1 MTKAQLNKV
10 LIEER
15 AKSRSKQQQSAFMR
29 RSLSIYNGQKNRLK
43 DLCNDPFIAP
53 DKRPQSSTLPYSLDE
68 LRQKMQEAL
77 TLGRCVYCSGKLTLK
92 KITPDHRISIAE
104 KGSWNLDN
112 LAMVDQSCNWAKGRL
127 SETEF
132 RHLLKF
138 CGKYL
143 SKESA
148 TDLKKRLSI
157 GGRWSPK

>member
-15 AKSRSKQQQSAFMR
+15 AKSRSKQRQSAFMR
-29 RSLSIYNGQKNRLK
+29 RSLSIYNGQKKRLK

-77 TLGRCVYCSGKLTLK
+77 TLGKCDYCGGKLTLK

-104 KGSWNLDN
+104 KGSWDLDN
-112 LAMVDQSCNWAKGRL
+112 LAMVCQQCNWQKSTL
-127 SETEF
+127 SEHEF
-132 RHLLKF
+132 CLLLKF
-138 CGKYL
+138 LNRYL
-143 SKESA
+143 SSESR
-148 TDLKKRLSI
+148 TNVRRRLVI
-157 GGRWSPK
+157 GGKWSPR